1 MREEKRRHPRAGIKW
16 PTVILTTKGHIF
28 AQTLDL
34 SLKGALIR
42 SWEKPELMNS
52 FAIIF
57 KPPSRR
63 SFMTVTA
70 VKVWATTL
78 GLDSKTTVHV
88 SGVRFTEILD
98 EDLQFLRTII
108 SNNTQLG

>member
-1 MREEKRRHPRAGIKW
+1 MREDKRRHPRAGIKW
-16 PTVILTTKGHIF
+16 PTVLLTTKGHIF

-42 SWEKPELMNS
+42 SWEKPDLMDS
-52 FAIIF
+52 FAVIF
-57 KPPSRR
+57 KPPNRR

-70 VKVWATTL
+70 VKVWATTFS
-78 GLDSKTTVHV
+78 LDSKTKVHV

-98 EDLQFLRTII
+98 DDLQFLRNII
-108 SNNTQLG
+108 SNNTRLG